1 MSSVD
6 LLFAQ
11 VRVVLN
17 AILESGIPR
26 GLSENDSVLA
36 IATVLFT
43 FSFLKQSSSLIAVIP
58 IKTKIT

>member
-43 FSFLKQSSSLIAVIP
+43 FSFF
-58 IKTKIT
+58 